1 MIIQYLN
8 NVSIGSGAIV
18 RFPISFSSPKYAIS
32 SSHTYIDGAMTNVNI
47 MITKF
52 APNSAYLKSSGNQT
66 TCSIIVIGY

>member
-1 MIIQYLN
+1 MILQYLN

-18 RFPISFSSPKYAIS
+18 RFPISFSSSNYAIS

-47 MITKF
+47 MVTRF
-52 APNSAYLKSSGNQT
+52 APASAYLKSSSNQT